1 LYATLEQHSMP
12 FNPKRVQDVFL
23 EAANYYDL
31 AHRAAILERQ
41 CMGDIELRKRVEA
54 LLHAHDRFNDF
65 VNQPLAGPDGR
76 ARQFCP
82 VSDTLSWRTID

>member
-1 LYATLEQHSMP
+1 
-12 FNPKRVQDVFL
+12 
-23 EAANYYDL
+23 
-31 AHRAAILERQ
+31 
-41 CMGDIELRKRVEA
+41 MGDIELRKRVEA